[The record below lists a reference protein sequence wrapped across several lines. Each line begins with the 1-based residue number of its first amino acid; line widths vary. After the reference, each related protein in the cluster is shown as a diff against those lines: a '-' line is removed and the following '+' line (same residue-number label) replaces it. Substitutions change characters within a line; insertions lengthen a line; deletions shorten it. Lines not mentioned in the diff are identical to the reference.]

1 MDVLSEMLLT
11 VVWKIQHMK
20 NCNFLL
26 PYALNHFNGFN
37 GFADVS
43 KLLKVPEKIFL
54 ETFQKS
60 EVARLLAFIYC
71 TE

>member
-1 MDVLSEMLLT
+1 
-11 VVWKIQHMK
+11 MK